1 MLLFGKKI
9 FSIVKFLID
18 VEVFEMIYIIL
29 YIKEQFRFKEYF
41 LKIIICEKNLIWLC
55 LWYLQCYF
63 FYIGLIKIVF
73 DMISLVIFMLLI
85 YSFLF

>member
-29 YIKEQFRFKEYF
+29 YIKEQFKFKEYF
-41 LKIIICEKNLIWLC
+41 LKIIICEKKFNMVVFMVFIVL
-55 LWYLQCYF
+55 F
-63 FYIGLIKIVF
+63 FLYWF
-73 DMISLVIFMLLI
+73 N
-85 YSFLF
+85 